1 MMFSSST
8 RLLFALASSAALPA
22 CGQASPW
29 KAVPASE
36 TAAGAW
42 IELSCSN
49 KESEQVE
56 DCIYSVTANL
66 DRSLKRDLCS
76 YGPTTCVANFAAF
89 SDSREKL
96 ADTFMSAIHDD
107 SVVARTERAKLYLQ
121 ITLDFSNAADL
132 RERPR

>member
-1 MMFSSST
+1 MIASST
-8 RLLFALASSAALPA
+8 RLLFALACSAALPA
-22 CGQASPW
+22 CGQAFPQ

-36 TAAGAW
+36 TAADAL
-42 IELSCSN
+42 IERSCSN
-49 KESEQVE
+49 KVSEQVE

-66 DRSLKRDLCS
+66 DRGLKRDLCS
-76 YGPTTCVANFAAF
+76 YGPATCAVDFAAF
-89 SDSREKL
+89 ADSRDKL

-107 SVVARTERAKLYLQ
+107 SVVARTDRAKLYLQ